1 MGVIRELPAPEIE
14 RLLHDSLIARIAC
27 CDHESDRPYLVP
39 IAYGYDGESLL
50 LHSGPGR
57 KIDLMRRQPLVSVE
71 VDEGESGDRWRSVV
85 VEATY
90 EEVQEPVE
98 RLEILTTMYGDGS
111 SIPELPESTIVVRLR
126 ITSKSGRYELP
137 E

>member
-1 MGVIRELPAPEIE
+1 
-14 RLLHDSLIARIAC
+14 
-27 CDHESDRPYLVP
+27 
-39 IAYGYDGESLL
+39 
-50 LHSGPGR
+50 
-57 KIDLMRRQPLVSVE
+57 MRRQPLVAVE

-98 RLEILTTMYGDGS
+98 CLEILTTIYGDGS